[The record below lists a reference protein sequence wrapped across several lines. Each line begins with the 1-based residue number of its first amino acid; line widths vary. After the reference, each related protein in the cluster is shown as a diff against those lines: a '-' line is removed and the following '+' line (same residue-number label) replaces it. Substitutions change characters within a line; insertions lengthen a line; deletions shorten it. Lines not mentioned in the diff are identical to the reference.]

1 MNLHLMH
8 TGPLAVNTYI
18 VPLYENK
25 VFIVDP
31 ADCNFSRDEGSIVS
45 HLQLKKLEPVALVLT
60 HGHFDHVSGLPALKK
75 AFPNL
80 PVVIHKNDA
89 NMIGSNSAALQGQSL
104 AQIGFDEFLPSVSDL
119 PEATAFLEDN
129 KSLAEILSDT
139 KDFKDF
145 PEAIKK
151 SLADWNILHTP
162 GHTKGSCCLY
172 NQAEQTLISG
182 DTLFYRSWGRT
193 DLIGGDERTIHQ
205 SLAKIMEECE
215 EEAKVYPGHDHT
227 GFPLAECY

>member
-1 MNLHLMH
+1 MH

-18 VPLYENK
+18 VPIYENK

-31 ADCNFSRDEGSIVS
+31 ADCKFSRDEGSIVS
-45 HLQLKKLEPVALVLT
+45 HLQLKKLIPIAVVLT

-80 PVVIHKNDA
+80 PVVIHKDDA
-89 NMIGSNSAALQGQSL
+89 DMIGSNSATLQGQSL
-104 AQIGFDEFLPSVSDL
+104 IQMGFDEFLPFVTDL
-119 PEATAFLEDN
+119 PEATTFLEDN

-139 KDFKDF
+139 EAFKKH
-145 PEAIKK
+145 PEIITN
-151 SLADWNILHTP
+151 SLANWQILHTP

-193 DLIGGDERTIHQ
+193 DLIGGDEHTIHQ

-215 EEAKVYPGHDHT
+215 DEAKVYPGHDYT
-227 GFPLAECY
+227 GFALAECY